1 MQLSGYEDKLFSG
14 VVFTGGGAN
23 LKNLEKAF
31 HRVSKIEKVKTAK
44 FVQTTVHTRSDE
56 PKKDGM
62 HNTLLGLL
70 AAGNENCCLQEVKP
84 VQQPASNV
92 PPKPV
97 DIFVDDE
104 ALKEQEAAARAAKAQ
119 REKEEKERK
128 ERERKERELREK
140 EEKKKKKKE
149 GPSWFEKTFNK
160 LSNEIF
166 SDDDMK

>member
-1 MQLSGYEDKLFSG
+1 ML
-14 VVFTGGGAN
+14 
-23 LKNLEKAF
+23 
-31 HRVSKIEKVKTAK
+31 RRRSKIEKVKTAK

-104 ALKEQEAAARAAKAQ
+104 ALKEQEPPHARQAHSK
-119 REKEEKERK
+119 REG
-128 ERERKERELREK
+128 RERTQ
-140 EEKKKKKKE
+140 
-149 GPSWFEKTFNK
+149 GA
-160 LSNEIF
+160 
-166 SDDDMK
+166 

>member
-1 MQLSGYEDKLFSG
+1 
-14 VVFTGGGAN
+14 
-23 LKNLEKAF
+23 
-31 HRVSKIEKVKTAK
+31 
-44 FVQTTVHTRSDE
+44 
-56 PKKDGM
+56 M

-140 EEKKKKKKE
+140 GRKEEEKERRPQLVRKDFQQAFQRNLLGRRYE
-149 GPSWFEKTFNK
+149 V
-160 LSNEIF
+160 I
-166 SDDDMK
+166 M

>member
-62 HNTLLGLL
+62 HNTLLACWLPVTRI
-70 AAGNENCCLQEVKP
+70 AACK
-84 VQQPASNV
+84 
-92 PPKPV
+92 
-97 DIFVDDE
+97 
-104 ALKEQEAAARAAKAQ
+104 R
-119 REKEEKERK
+119 
-128 ERERKERELREK
+128 
-140 EEKKKKKKE
+140 
-149 GPSWFEKTFNK
+149 
-160 LSNEIF
+160 
-166 SDDDMK
+166 